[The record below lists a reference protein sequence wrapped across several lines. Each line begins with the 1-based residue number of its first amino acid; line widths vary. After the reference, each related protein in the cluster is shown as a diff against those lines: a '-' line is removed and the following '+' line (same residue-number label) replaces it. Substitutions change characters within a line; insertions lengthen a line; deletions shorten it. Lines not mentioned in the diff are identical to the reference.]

1 MATSK
6 QTKKKPATD
15 VAPSPAPQPPATDKS
30 RHLEIVRGPEK
41 TQERA
46 IAGVTHGLIELG
58 DEVTW
63 EARHFG
69 IRQTLKVRITGFER
83 PSFP

>member
-1 MATSK
+1 MPIVQLRTEIA
-6 QTKKKPATD
+6 
-15 VAPSPAPQPPATDKS
+15 AP
-30 RHLEIVRGPEK
+30 LERVFDLARSIDAHQESAVG